1 MASPPFA
8 LGAIALAV
16 ARARRGIEKKHHHSS
31 DVKSDHDDSIADTWP
46 ITHVD
51 HQRGSPGDGLQ
62 PAAPRPLS
70 RHIPTL

>member
-16 ARARRGIEKKHHHSS
+16 AARRGIEKKHHQSS
-31 DVKSDHDDSIADTWP
+31 DIKSDHDDSIADIWP

-51 HQRGSPGDGLQ
+51 HQRGSPWDGPQ

-70 RHIPTL
+70 RHIPTS